1 MYRVNKSLFIWALLP
16 LLLILMVGIRILTIL
31 NGTPAN
37 TEISIAI
44 SGFVIVVV
52 GVLIVSRQPA
62 NTIGWLLVI
71 SSGCMY
77 LAEFS
82 YQWARYSLI
91 TNPGALPF
99 GLVVGWFSLWLWTP
113 VIFCLFILLPLLF
126 PTGRPLSPGWRKVA
140 LLGWF
145 EFILTIFMFG
155 LRPGPMEGL
164 EPIPNPLG
172 LNLPIS
178 FFDTL
183 DLISTVSLLVL
194 VGLAFFSFVIRYR
207 VSLGEARLQMKWFLF
222 AFALLFATAAR
233 GILSEYLGLFPALP
247 EAVDNALFSFNI
259 ALIVIAIGIAILKYR
274 LYEIDVIIRKTLV
287 YGSLTFSLAMVYFGS
302 IALMQSI
309 IRPFGM
315 RDSPFGVI
323 LSTLVIAALFS
334 PLRRRIQIEMDRRF
348 YRSKYNAEKILSN
361 FSAGL
366 RDQVDLE
373 QTTAQLVRTI
383 QETMMPTHM
392 SVWIKP
398 PSGSSTYSKDETTPP
413 SPPG

>member
-1 MYRVNKSLFIWALLP
+1 MP
-16 LLLILMVGIRILTIL
+16 LLLILMIGIRILTIL

-37 TEISIAI
+37 TEISIVI

-62 NTIGWLLVI
+62 NTIGWLLLI
-71 SSGCMY
+71 GSSFMY
-77 LAEFS
+77 LAEFA

-91 TNPGALPF
+91 INPGALPF
-99 GLVVGWFSLWLWTP
+99 GLVVAWFSLWLWTP
-113 VIFCLFILLPLLF
+113 VIFCFFILLPLLF
-126 PTGRPLSPGWRKVA
+126 PTGRPLTPRWRMVA
-140 LLGWF
+140 LIGWF

-155 LRPGPMEGL
+155 LHPGPMEGL

-172 LNLPIS
+172 LNLPVS

-183 DLISTVSLLVL
+183 DLISTISLLVL

-207 VSLGEARLQMKWFLF
+207 VSSGEERLQMKWFLF
-222 AFALLFATAAR
+222 AFATLFANAAR
-233 GILSEYLGLFPALP
+233 GILSEDLGLFPALP
-247 EAVDNALFSFNI
+247 EAIDNSLFSLNI

-287 YGSLTFSLAMVYFGS
+287 YGSLTFTLASVYFGS

-309 IRPFGM
+309 IRPFSV
-315 RDSPFGVI
+315 RDSSIGVVI
-323 LSTLVIAALFS
+323 STLVMAALFS
-334 PLRRRIQIEMDRRF
+334 PLRRRIQIAIDRRF

-373 QTTAQLVRTI
+373 QTTGQLVRTI

-398 PSGSSTYSKDETTPP
+398 PSGSSNYRKDVTSPP

>member
-1 MYRVNKSLFIWALLP
+1 
-16 LLLILMVGIRILTIL
+16 
-31 NGTPAN
+31 
-37 TEISIAI
+37 
-44 SGFVIVVV
+44 
-52 GVLIVSRQPA
+52 
-62 NTIGWLLVI
+62 
-71 SSGCMY
+71 
-77 LAEFS
+77 
-82 YQWARYSLI
+82 
-91 TNPGALPF
+91 
-99 GLVVGWFSLWLWTP
+99 
-113 VIFCLFILLPLLF
+113 
-126 PTGRPLSPGWRKVA
+126 
-140 LLGWF
+140 
-145 EFILTIFMFG
+145 MFG
-155 LRPGPMEGL
+155 LYPGPMEGL
-164 EPIPNPLG
+164 APIPNPLG
-172 LNLPIS
+172 LNLPVS

-183 DLISTVSLLVL
+183 NLISTISLLVL
-194 VGLAFFSFVIRYR
+194 VGLAFCSFVIRYR

-222 AFALLFATAAR
+222 AFALLFANAAR
-233 GILSEYLGLFPALP
+233 GILSEDLGLFPALP

-287 YGSLTFSLAMVYFGS
+287 YGSLTFTLAMVYFGS

-323 LSTLVIAALFS
+323 ISTLVIASLFS
-334 PLRRRIQIEMDRRF
+334 PLRRHIQIVMDRRF

-373 QTTAQLVRTI
+373 QITAQLVRTI
-383 QETMMPTHM
+383 QETMMPAHM

-398 PSGSSTYSKDETTPP
+398 PSGSSKYRKDETAPP